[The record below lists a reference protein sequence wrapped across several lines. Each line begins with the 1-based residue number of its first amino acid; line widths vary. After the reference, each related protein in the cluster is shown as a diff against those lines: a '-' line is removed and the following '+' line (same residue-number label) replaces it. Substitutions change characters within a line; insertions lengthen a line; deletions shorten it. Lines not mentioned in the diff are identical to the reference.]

1 MNKYNTL
8 PYMYSEDFKFC
19 EYAKASALRIPL
31 RDAINSAR
39 AMPEAKM
46 DQVVQILETA
56 LRHIKGGDTIDEVI
70 TTETNTIVSDDPLD
84 LLLGSITEDESHTS

>member
-8 PYMYSEDFKFC
+8 PYLYSEDFTFC

-39 AMPEAKM
+39 SMPEEKM
-46 DQVVQILETA
+46 NQVVQILETA
-56 LRHIKGGDTIDEVI
+56 LAHIKGAVTNETDNTDTRPDA
-70 TTETNTIVSDDPLD
+70 SGDPLD
-84 LLLGSITEDESHTS
+84 FLLGPTEA